1 MLSRGTLLYIAQRV
15 VLIAFTLV
23 AVSFFV
29 FITVHSLPGSAFESQ
44 RVHGKALQLLLHE
57 YGLDRPILV
66 QYWSFLTSAIH
77 GDLGVSF
84 QIRGLPITPLVMREL
99 SVSAELGGT
108 ALLIT
113 IGLGTTFG
121 VIAAMRQNTWVD
133 YTLTSIAVIGYS
145 VPSFVLAGLGVLIF
159 SYFLPTLTGGVISY
173 PAIWTGT
180 YGTLVELSLPAV
192 ILGFYTS
199 GQVTRITRAAML
211 EVLQQDY
218 IRTAKAKG
226 LRTRVVDDSPRISER
241 PHSCDQHPR
250 SAGHQHHHGERHHRD
265 DLRYSRS
272 GQGVRGEHH
281 GSRLQHHGGGVH
293 RVRVAHRHRESPRR
307 PAVHGRRPEDP
318 VLMAA
323 VVAPVLRGVRRWDRR
338 PGAGRAVARRVPPP
352 QAQPSRARVD

>member
-1 MLSRGTLLYIAQRV
+1 MLTRGTLLYIVQRV

-29 FITVHSLPGSAFESQ
+29 FIIVHSLPGSAFVSQ

-66 QYWSFLTSAIH
+66 QYWNFLTSAIH

-121 VIAAMRQNTWVD
+121 VLAAMRQNTWVD
-133 YTLTSIAVIGYS
+133 YMLTSVAVIGYS

-218 IRTAKAKG
+218 IRTARAKG
-226 LRTRVVDDSPRISER
+226 LKTRVVTIRHAFRNALIPVISILGPLVISIITGSVIIETIFGIPGLGKEFVESITGADYNITVAVFTVYALLIGIANLLVDLLYTVVDPRI
-241 PHSCDQHPR
+241 
-250 SAGHQHHHGERHHRD
+250 
-265 DLRYSRS
+265 RY
-272 GQGVRGEHH
+272 
-281 GSRLQHHGGGVH
+281 
-293 RVRVAHRHRESPRR
+293 
-307 PAVHGRRPEDP
+307 
-318 VLMAA
+318 
-323 VVAPVLRGVRRWDRR
+323 
-338 PGAGRAVARRVPPP
+338 
-352 QAQPSRARVD
+352 

>member
-1 MLSRGTLLYIAQRV
+1 MLNRGTLLYIAQRV

-66 QYWSFLTSAIH
+66 QYWSFLTNAIQ
-77 GDLGVSF
+77 GNLGVSF

-159 SYFLPTLTGGVISY
+159 SYFLPTVTNGVISY

-218 IRTAKAKG
+218 IRTAQAKG
-226 LRTRVVDDSPRISER
+226 LKTRVVTIRHAFRNALIPVISILGPLVISIITGSVIIETIFGIPGLGKEFVESITAADYNITVAVFTVYALLIGIANLLVDLLYTVVDPRI
-241 PHSCDQHPR
+241 
-250 SAGHQHHHGERHHRD
+250 
-265 DLRYSRS
+265 RY
-272 GQGVRGEHH
+272 
-281 GSRLQHHGGGVH
+281 
-293 RVRVAHRHRESPRR
+293 
-307 PAVHGRRPEDP
+307 
-318 VLMAA
+318 
-323 VVAPVLRGVRRWDRR
+323 
-338 PGAGRAVARRVPPP
+338 
-352 QAQPSRARVD
+352 